1 MKYPYSSEQIHQILS
16 APKHLP
22 EGTSLDLEK
31 TGKAGV
37 GRYFESRPQLSEGGF
52 VDMRFLGKAP
62 LLDNPHTYD
71 AAFLLANHRVRGI
84 GFTPIARHN
93 LRFKKRI
100 EQGWHLNVCDPN
112 MPTTHPESNIHK
124 PLPNFEV
131 SDFLDF
137 IEKAAHLWRIDLGTL
152 PKGSLL

>member
-31 TGKAGV
+31 TGKGGV
-37 GRYFESRPQLSEGGF
+37 GRHFESRPQLRDGGF
-52 VDMRFLGKAP
+52 VPMRFLGKAP
-62 LLDNPHTYD
+62 RLEDPSTYD
-71 AAFLLANHRVRGI
+71 VSFLLANQRVRGI
-84 GFTPIARHN
+84 GFTPVARHN

-112 MPTTHPESNIHK
+112 APTTSPESNIHK
-124 PLPNFEV
+124 PFSDFEV
-131 SDFLDF
+131 TDFLDL
-137 IEKAAHLWRIDLGTL
+137 IHKAATEWHIDLGDL
-152 PKGSLL
+152 PEGSLL